1 MKKLTVGAKIPRYF
15 LPVASLHRGLV
26 CEKNSSPECKRKVPM
41 LHSPLQTISSRF
53 LGQKWAPGRLDI
65 HNTLLFEKP
74 AKSIRGNIG
83 GVIFFE
89 YLRLP

>member
-1 MKKLTVGAKIPRYF
+1 MKKLIVGAKNPRYF
-15 LPVASLHRGLV
+15 LPVTSLHRGLV
-26 CEKNSSPECKRKVPM
+26 CEKNPSPECKRKVPM
-41 LHSPLQTISSRF
+41 LHSPLQTIFSRF
-53 LGQKWAPGRLDI
+53 LGQKWAPGHLDI
-65 HNTLLFEKP
+65 HNTLLLEKP